1 MTKLASS
8 TTIICAF
15 FGVLFLSGTPR
26 AQTRPPIIE
35 QLAKT
40 YGLDSFAQIEVIRYT
55 RNGQLNGL
63 NISRSWVWEPKTN
76 RVSYEGKDKDGK
88 PVKLTYIRSEL
99 SSQPD
104 IVKNEVDPAFNADN
118 YGLLMPFHIYW
129 DTSATVT
136 DRGMHKLPVGSGSA
150 ELVEVKYPNEG
161 GYTPGDTYEVY
172 ISEGN
177 RIELFAYRRGGPKA
191 SFAIS
196 RWTGYKKAGPLLIPT
211 EIRGTA
217 GGKPFHLVFSDV
229 AVKLT
234 GSDNWLKAE

>member
-1 MTKLASS
+1 MTKLARS

-15 FGVLFLSGTPR
+15 CGVLFLLRSTH
-26 AQTRPPIIE
+26 AQTRPPIVE

-40 YGLDSFAQIEVIRYT
+40 YGLDSYAQIETIRYT
-55 RNGQLNGL
+55 RSGQLNGV

-76 RVSYEGKDKDGK
+76 KVSYEGKDKDGK

-104 IVKNEVDPAFNADN
+104 IVKTEVDPAFNADN

-136 DRGMHKLPVGSGSA
+136 DKGPHKLPVGSGSA
-150 ELVEVKYPNEG
+150 DLVEVKYPDQG

-172 ISEGN
+172 IGEGN
-177 RIELFAYRRGGPKA
+177 RIEVFAYRRGGPKG
-191 SFAIS
+191 SLAIS
-196 RWTGYKKAGPLLIPT
+196 RWTDYKKAGPLLIPM

-234 GSDNWLKAE
+234 GSDNWLKAQ